1 MKKNIPI
8 NKGNYS
14 SFETKERELNFEKY
28 KSEGWTSE
36 YKEYRANWIKFPEE
50 QIVSKYP
57 LLVDIEL
64 ASICNLKCP
73 MCYTISKEFKKK
85 VNAKFMDFELFTK
98 IIDEIAND
106 VPAIRLSLRGESTL
120 HPKFIECIQY
130 AKDKGIK
137 EISFLTNGSKLD
149 KENFIKMVNAGASWI
164 TISFDGLEEE
174 YERIRKPLTYE
185 DTFNKIKDMKKVK
198 EELGLNKPV
207 IKIQSI
213 WPSIRNHPEEFYN
226 VLSPY
231 VDLIA
236 FNPLIDYLQKD
247 TDIVYIENFSCPQLY
262 QRLVVGAD
270 GLVMMCSND
279 EENENVVGNAK
290 FDTIYDIWHGEEL
303 NKIRKVHMQTDG
315 FKSLNICKKCYL
327 PRKVE
332 ESESSK
338 VNGRKFTIKNYVNRS
353 QKIGD

>member
-14 SFETKERELNFEKY
+14 SFETKEREENFEKY
-28 KSEGWTSE
+28 KAEGWTTE
-36 YKEYRANWIKFPEE
+36 YKEYRDNWIKFPQE

-64 ASICNLKCP
+64 ASLCNLKCP

-85 VNAKFMDFELFTK
+85 VNAKFMDFQLFTK

-149 KENFIKMVNAGASWI
+149 KENFIKMLKAGASWI
-164 TISFDGLEEE
+164 TISFDGLKEE

-185 DTFNKIKDMKKVK
+185 DTFNKIKEMKEIKK
-198 EELGLNKPV
+198 ELGVNKPV

-226 VLSPY
+226 TLSPY

-247 TDIVYIENFSCPQLY
+247 TDIVYIENFTCPQLY
-262 QRLVVGAD
+262 QRLVIGAD

-279 EENENVVGNAK
+279 EENDHTVGNAITE
-290 FDTIYDIWHGEEL
+290 TIYDIWHGKEL
-303 NKIRKVHMQTDG
+303 NRIRDIHKTKDG
-315 FKSLNICKKCYL
+315 FKSLDICKKCYL
-327 PRKVE
+327 PRQIE
-332 ESESSK
+332 ENESSE

-353 QKIGD
+353 QKVGE